1 MPEHGDQVQLQFP
14 NEHEENAQIIR
25 AIRKDGADNPKIAD
39 PEIKYLGNAHGK
51 ELRLEANVLKF
62 TAKEEK
68 ANKMFIKLD
77 GEAGVEI
84 QSDQIIRIESK
95 SDLMWDGRII
105 NIRAGVG
112 IYLACDTSS
121 MILNGEVHG
130 KGSSAKIKGLV
141 KSPGRTVESPAVT
154 PKKKPENSG
163 PVADQAQTGLD
174 LNGSIPGVSSPTT
187 KTGSGRDL
195 NAGLDA
201 LGTIP
206 FQSGGGLAK

>member
-1 MPEHGDQVQLQFP
+1 MDNNQLS
-14 NEHEENAQIIR
+14 
-25 AIRKDGADNPKIAD
+25 
-39 PEIKYLGNAHGK
+39 L
-51 ELRLEANVLKF
+51 

-68 ANKMFIKLD
+68 ANQMFIKLD

-84 QSDQIIRIESK
+84 QSDQLIRIESK
-95 SDLMWDGRII
+95 NDLIWDGRTI

-187 KTGSGRDL
+187 NTGSGRDL

-206 FQSGGGLAK
+206 FQSGRGLAK